1 MLEHQFYI
9 RLVLNVILG
18 VIFAYSLYRM
28 AVHKNREVAP
38 KKHIAIK
45 IVGGIMALLC
55 CLEIVSFVIFLRQ
68 IDFPISMNEPFIGP
82 NTIVRSA
89 DKLLIWGQATYIQ
102 NMALTQSVGI
112 FTSLGLAAYCFMFKS
127 SCSKW
132 YSKLGKFFLGAVLYA
147 LYASS
152 TDFHYFDFWEL
163 VPSGLFLVIS
173 IYIILRKDKSVIND
187 NDGTINEIISEMPS
201 SEIVNISMDSKIAE
215 KEMITDAVMRSQE
228 TERNKKINDSQI
240 IDEHDISRN
249 NKYEWKPLFFIGGP
263 VFSCLMLIVL
273 FVYFP
278 RNETKSFEGWLINEI
293 RIGNFDN
300 YYRSNTQDVK
310 IAEMKY
316 QEQPISESDLDEL
329 WQHSVLHKFFR
340 YNDDEQSKFYG
351 EQIMLWIYDISSDI
365 RKSDYTE
372 LEYYTYLANQ
382 IKSSNQL
389 IDNTDSMSNGVM
401 ISSQTGLSIQG
412 DDNTSYFF
420 KVIYVLTN
428 ERVYKFNF
436 IQDGELSKYPKGKEI
451 FDVIDKRFMSII
463 DRIDFSSYQQWKYNE
478 NRVENLRPYYK
489 IACILLALLGF
500 LLPLLGIRKIYK
512 NVGNE
517 NRKAIVTCK
526 VIYWFTIIV
535 SFIEC
540 VVTCLFAIENYSEK
554 CIEIPLGIMTC
565 HIIISLLLFVLAFYY
580 NHKSQTAIKQINTHV
595 KQPLS
600 KIFLKIVIF
609 PFAIIAALLYSCK
622 EQFME
627 IFNNYKN
634 KNN

>member
-9 RLVLNVILG
+9 RVVLNVILG

-28 AVHKNREVAP
+28 AVHKNREIAP

-68 IDFPISMNEPFIGP
+68 IDFSISMNEPFIGP

-228 TERNKKINDSQI
+228 TEQNKKTNDSQI

-278 RNETKSFEGWLINEI
+278 RNETKSFEGWSINEI

-300 YYRSNTQDVK
+300 YYSSNTQDVK

-389 IDNTDSMSNGVM
+389 IDNTDSISNGVM
-401 ISSQTGLSIQG
+401 ISSQTSLTIQC

-436 IQDGELSKYPKGKEI
+436 IQDGELSKYPKGIEI

-526 VIYWFTIIV
+526 AIYWFTIIV

-540 VVTCLFAIENYSEK
+540 VVTCLSAIENYSEK

>member
-9 RLVLNVILG
+9 RVVLNVILG

-112 FTSLGLAAYCFMFKS
+112 FTSLGLSAYCFMFKS

-215 KEMITDAVMRSQE
+215 KEMITDANMRLQE
-228 TERNKKINDSQI
+228 VQLNKKANESQI
-240 IDEHDISRN
+240 IDEHDKSRN
-249 NKYEWKPLFFIGGP
+249 NKYKWKPLLFIGGP
-263 VFSCLMLIVL
+263 VFSCLMLLVL
-273 FVYFP
+273 FFYFP
-278 RNETKSFEGWLINEI
+278 HNESESFEGWLINEI
-293 RIGNFDN
+293 RIGNF
-300 YYRSNTQDVK
+300 YYIPRTEDVK

-436 IQDGELSKYPKGKEI
+436 IQDGELSKYLKGKEI

-478 NRVENLRPYYK
+478 NRVENLRLYYK

-526 VIYWFTIIV
+526 VIYWFTIVV

-540 VVTCLFAIENYSEK
+540 VVTCLSTIENYSEK

-580 NHKSQTAIKQINTHV
+580 NHKSHIAIKQINTHV

-627 IFNNYKN
+627 IFNNYRN

>member
-1 MLEHQFYI
+1 MLEYQFYI
-9 RLVLNVILG
+9 RVVLNVILG
-18 VIFAYSLYRM
+18 VIFSYSLYRM
-28 AVHKNREVAP
+28 AVHKNRETAP

-68 IDFPISMNEPFIGP
+68 IDFPLSMNEPFIGP

-173 IYIILRKDKSVIND
+173 IYIILRKDKTVI

-201 SEIVNISMDSKIAE
+201 SEIVNISMDSKIPE
-215 KEMITDAVMRSQE
+215 KEMITNADMRSQE
-228 TERNKKINDSQI
+228 AEQNKKTNDSQI
-240 IDEHDISRN
+240 IDEHDKSRN

-293 RIGNFDN
+293 RIGNFKSDG
-300 YYRSNTQDVK
+300 YYSSRTEDVK

-316 QEQPISESDLDEL
+316 QKRPILERDQDES
-329 WQHSVLHKFFR
+329 WQHSILHKFFR

-365 RKSDYTE
+365 AKSNYTE

-389 IDNTDSMSNGVM
+389 IDNTDSISNGVM

-436 IQDGELSKYPKGKEI
+436 IQDGELSKYPKGI
-451 FDVIDKRFMSII
+451 DGIDAIDKRFMSILG
-463 DRIDFSSYQQWKYNE
+463 RIDFSSYQQWKDNE
-478 NRVENLRPYYK
+478 KRVENLRPYYT
-489 IACILLALLGF
+489 IAWVLLALVGF
-500 LLPLLGIRKIYK
+500 LLPLFGIRRILL
-512 NVGNE
+512 NIGND
-517 NRKAIVTCK
+517 NIKASANCKAIC
-526 VIYWFTIIV
+526 WLTIVV
-535 SFIEC
+535 SFVGC
-540 VVTCLFAIENYSEK
+540 VVSYLLAIDNYLEH
-554 CIEIPLGIMTC
+554 CIEITLIIMTC
-565 HIIISLLLFVLAFYY
+565 HIIISILLLVLALYY
-580 NHKSQTAIKQINTHV
+580 NHRSHMVIEQPINTNVHQSV
-595 KQPLS
+595 S
-600 KIFLKIVIF
+600 KILLKIVLY
-609 PFAIIAALLYSCK
+609 PFAIIAVLLYSCK

-627 IFNNYKN
+627 IFNNCRN
-634 KNN
+634 R

>member
-9 RLVLNVILG
+9 RVVLNVILG

-28 AVHKNREVAP
+28 AVHKNREIAP

-228 TERNKKINDSQI
+228 TEQNKKTNDSQI

-249 NKYEWKPLFFIGGP
+249 NKYEWKPLSFIGGP
-263 VFSCLMLIVL
+263 VFSCFMLIVL

-389 IDNTDSMSNGVM
+389 IDNTDSISNGVM

>member
-9 RLVLNVILG
+9 RVVLNVILG

-28 AVHKNREVAP
+28 AVHKNREIAP

-489 IACILLALLGF
+489 IACILLVLLGF

>member
-9 RLVLNVILG
+9 RVVLNVILG

-28 AVHKNREVAP
+28 AVHKNREIAP

-55 CLEIVSFVIFLRQ
+55 CLGIVSFVIFLRQ

-102 NMALTQSVGI
+102 NLALTQSVGI

-163 VPSGLFLVIS
+163 VPSGLFLIIS

-215 KEMITDAVMRSQE
+215 KDMITDAVMRSQE
-228 TERNKKINDSQI
+228 TEQNKKTNDSQI

-389 IDNTDSMSNGVM
+389 IDNTDSISNGVM

-500 LLPLLGIRKIYK
+500 LLPFLGIRKIYK

-535 SFIEC
+535 SFIAC
-540 VVTCLFAIENYSEK
+540 VVTCLSAIENYSEK
-554 CIEIPLGIMTC
+554 CIEIPLEIMTC

-580 NHKSQTAIKQINTHV
+580 NHKSQTAIKQINTHG

>member
-9 RLVLNVILG
+9 RVVLNVILG

-112 FTSLGLAAYCFMFKS
+112 FTSLGLSAYCFMFKS

-215 KEMITDAVMRSQE
+215 KEMITDANMRLQE
-228 TERNKKINDSQI
+228 VQLNKKANESQI
-240 IDEHDISRN
+240 IDEHDKSRN
-249 NKYEWKPLFFIGGP
+249 NKYKWKPLLFIGGP
-263 VFSCLMLIVL
+263 VFSCLMLLVL
-273 FVYFP
+273 FFYFP
-278 RNETKSFEGWLINEI
+278 HNESESFEGWLINEI
-293 RIGNFDN
+293 RIGNF
-300 YYRSNTQDVK
+300 YYIPRTEDVK

-478 NRVENLRPYYK
+478 NRVENLRLYYK

-526 VIYWFTIIV
+526 VIYWFTIVV

-540 VVTCLFAIENYSEK
+540 VVTCLSTIENYSEK

-580 NHKSQTAIKQINTHV
+580 NHKSHIAIKQINTHV

-627 IFNNYKN
+627 IFNNYRN